1 MNITKKIIITDTNI
15 ITDLNN
21 ANILDEFVKIDNVY
35 MSDIV
40 KNDEINL
47 KTCDAKIIKKIKTIS
62 VTSNDILETN
72 KLSQTVGKL
81 STYDL
86 INFVIAKNNDYIL
99 ATGDDALKKFAE
111 RNGVIVFRTLKLIKM
126 MIDNEVIS
134 CEKAL
139 EACISLKSAANT
151 RIPKELIDT
160 FIKDLEKV
168 KI

>member
-21 ANILDEFVKIDNVY
+21 ANILDKFVKIDNVY

-47 KTCDAKIIKKIKTIS
+47 KTCDAKIMKKIKTIS

-86 INFVIAKNNDYIL
+86 INFVIAKNNNYIL

-111 RNGVIVFRTLKLIKM
+111 RNGVEVFRTLKLIKL

>member
-111 RNGVIVFRTLKLIKM
+111 KNGVIVFRTLKLIKL
-126 MIDNEVIS
+126 MIDNDIIS

-139 EACISLKSAANT
+139 DAYISLRNAVNT

>member
-99 ATGDDALKKFAE
+99 ATGDDALKKYAE
-111 RNGVIVFRTLKLIKM
+111 RNGVEVFRTLKLIKLR
-126 MIDNEVIS
+126 IDNDIIS

-139 EACISLKSAANT
+139 EACISLKNAVNT

>member
-1 MNITKKIIITDTNI
+1 MNISKKII

-47 KTCDAKIIKKIKTIS
+47 KTCDAKIMKKIKTIS

-111 RNGVIVFRTLKLIKM
+111 RNGVIVFRTLKLIKL
-126 MIDNEVIS
+126 MIDNDVIS
-134 CEKAL
+134 CKKSFR
-139 EACISLKSAANT
+139 SLY
-151 RIPKELIDT
+151 
-160 FIKDLEKV
+160 FIKECC
-168 KI
+168 

>member
-111 RNGVIVFRTLKLIKM
+111 RNGVIVFRTLKLIKL

>member
-40 KNDEINL
+40 KNDEINP
-47 KTCDAKIIKKIKTIS
+47 KTCDEKIIKKIKTIS
-62 VTSNDILETN
+62 VTFNNKLETN
-72 KLSQTVGKL
+72 NLSQTVSKL
-81 STYDL
+81 STCDL

-99 ATGDDALKKFAE
+99 VTGDDALKKFAE
-111 RNGVIVFRTLKLIKM
+111 RNGVIVFRTLKLIKL
-126 MIDNEVIS
+126 MIDNGIIS

-139 EACISLKSAANT
+139 EACILLKSAANT

>member
-1 MNITKKIIITDTNI
+1 MNISKKII

-47 KTCDAKIIKKIKTIS
+47 KTCDAKIMKKIKTIS

-99 ATGDDALKKFAE
+99 ATGDDALKK
-111 RNGVIVFRTLKLIKM
+111 I
-126 MIDNEVIS
+126 
-134 CEKAL
+134 C
-139 EACISLKSAANT
+139 
-151 RIPKELIDT
+151 
-160 FIKDLEKV
+160 
-168 KI
+168 

>member
-40 KNDEINL
+40 KNDEINP
-47 KTCDAKIIKKIKTIS
+47 KTCDEKIIKKIKTIS
-62 VTSNDILETN
+62 VTFNDILETN
-72 KLSQTVGKL
+72 NLSQTVNKL
-81 STYDL
+81 STCDL

-99 ATGDDALKKFAE
+99 ATGDEALKKYAE
-111 RNGVIVFRTLKLIKM
+111 KNGVIVFRTLKLIKLM
-126 MIDNEVIS
+126 VDNDVIS

-139 EACISLKSAANT
+139 EACILLKSAANT

>member
-1 MNITKKIIITDTNI
+1 MNISKKIIITDTNI

-40 KNDEINL
+40 KNDEINP
-47 KTCDAKIIKKIKTIS
+47 KTCDVKIMKKIKTIS

-86 INFVIAKNNDYIL
+86 INFVIAKNNNYIL

-111 RNGVIVFRTLKLIKM
+111 RNGVEVFRTLKLIKL
-126 MIDNEVIS
+126 MIDNDIIS

-151 RIPKELIDT
+151 RIPKELIDA
-160 FIKDLEKV
+160 FVKDLERV
-168 KI
+168 KT

>member
-1 MNITKKIIITDTNI
+1 MNISKKIIITDTNI

-40 KNDEINL
+40 KNDEINS
-47 KTCDAKIIKKIKTIS
+47 KTCDAKIMKKIKTIS
-62 VTSNDILETN
+62 VTFNDILETN
-72 KLSQTVGKL
+72 KLSQTVSKL

-111 RNGVIVFRTLKLIKM
+111 RNGVEVFRTLKLIKL
-126 MIDNEVIS
+126 MIDNDIIS

-139 EACISLKSAANT
+139 EACISLKSAVNT

>member
-111 RNGVIVFRTLKLIKM
+111 RNGVEVFRTLKLIKL
-126 MIDNEVIS
+126 MIDNDVIS

-139 EACISLKSAANT
+139 EACISLKSAVNT

>member
-21 ANILDEFVKIDNVY
+21 ANILDKFVKIDNVY

-86 INFVIAKNNDYIL
+86 INFVIAKNNNYIL

-111 RNGVIVFRTLKLIKM
+111 RNGVEVLRTLKLIKL

-139 EACISLKSAANT
+139 EACISLKSAVNT
-151 RIPKELIDT
+151 RIQKELIDT

>member
-21 ANILDEFVKIDNVY
+21 ANILDKFVKIDNVY

-86 INFVIAKNNDYIL
+86 INFVIAKNNNYIL

-126 MIDNEVIS
+126 MIDNDVIS
-134 CEKAL
+134 CKKAL
-139 EACISLKSAANT
+139 EACISLRNAVNT